1 MNKAK
6 KYTRGITL
14 IALVIT
20 VIVLL
25 ILAGVTIAGLSG
37 DNGILN
43 RAKEAKEK
51 TASAQN
57 IELISMALHEKQI
70 DDKLNVNE
78 KKLENYISE
87 KINGT
92 NVNAWQRNENF
103 YYISLG
109 NSKEIYKVDDNTI
122 ERIEIDLFIN
132 NKADLKEFR
141 ESVNSGNNYDSK
153 NIYLTDDINLDGE
166 EWISIGNEES
176 KFKGHFFENNFSIRN
191 MNINNNNSCVGLFS
205 ENYGEI
211 YGVNIIDCSISADSY
226 IGGITGKN
234 FGSIYN
240 CVTTGT
246 IHGNE
251 RIAGICG
258 ANENG
263 VIKGCS
269 NEAKVIADINNGAGI
284 VGQNLSGD
292 ISQCGNSGTINTKG
306 IQTGGIIAG
315 CGNSIIS
322 SCYNKGTVIGEGNY
336 VGGIIGNPYGEDGKI
351 TNCYNIGA
359 ISGVQYVGGISGTSK
374 RIIENCYN
382 AGEIIASQ
390 DNVGGITGLNY
401 YGGIIRNCYNVRDI
415 ILNNVSHVGGIA
427 GTSGND
433 KTIIVN
439 CYNAANIS
447 GKDSYGGITASK
459 DGDIRNCGYLK
470 GTTPSEGAKELE
482 SISSFLDIVN
492 GEGKFKQNIENEKHP
507 LLIWE

>member
-166 EWISIGNEES
+166 EWIS
-176 KFKGHFFENNFSIRN
+176 
-191 MNINNNNSCVGLFS
+191 
-205 ENYGEI
+205 
-211 YGVNIIDCSISADSY
+211 D
-226 IGGITGKN
+226 
-234 FGSIYN
+234 
-240 CVTTGT
+240 
-246 IHGNE
+246 
-251 RIAGICG
+251 
-258 ANENG
+258 
-263 VIKGCS
+263 
-269 NEAKVIADINNGAGI
+269 
-284 VGQNLSGD
+284 
-292 ISQCGNSGTINTKG
+292 
-306 IQTGGIIAG
+306 
-315 CGNSIIS
+315 
-322 SCYNKGTVIGEGNY
+322 
-336 VGGIIGNPYGEDGKI
+336 
-351 TNCYNIGA
+351 
-359 ISGVQYVGGISGTSK
+359 K
-374 RIIENCYN
+374 R
-382 AGEIIASQ
+382 
-390 DNVGGITGLNY
+390 
-401 YGGIIRNCYNVRDI
+401 
-415 ILNNVSHVGGIA
+415 
-427 GTSGND
+427 
-433 KTIIVN
+433 K
-439 CYNAANIS
+439 
-447 GKDSYGGITASK
+447 
-459 DGDIRNCGYLK
+459 
-470 GTTPSEGAKELE
+470 
-482 SISSFLDIVN
+482 
-492 GEGKFKQNIENEKHP
+492 
-507 LLIWE
+507 